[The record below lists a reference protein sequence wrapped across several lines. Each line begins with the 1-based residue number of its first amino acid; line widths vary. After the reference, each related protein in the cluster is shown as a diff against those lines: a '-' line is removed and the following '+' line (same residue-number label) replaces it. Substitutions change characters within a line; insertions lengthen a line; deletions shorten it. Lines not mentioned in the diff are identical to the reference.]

1 MENAAPTRIATART
15 LLRRLTADD
24 VPAIFE
30 MYSHPEVTRYW
41 SAAPY
46 TEMAQAEKRVAE
58 ALDHYAKDTAYP
70 LAVVRIEDDRVIGN
84 CTLWNFHRQNR
95 RAEVGYAL
103 ARPYWG
109 QGYNHEAM
117 TALIDFA
124 FGEMQLH
131 RLEADIDPRNVPSAK
146 TLERL
151 GFRKEGLLRER
162 WIVEGEVS
170 DSAVYGL
177 LASEWRAQKP

>member
-1 MENAAPTRIATART
+1 MALTAPVRIDTPRVR
-15 LLRRLTADD
+15 LRRLTADD
-24 VPAIFE
+24 VTAIFE
-30 MYSHPEVTRYW
+30 MYSHPDVTRYG
-41 SAAPY
+41 SAAAY
-46 TEMAQAEKRVAE
+46 TEIAQAEKRVAE

-70 LAVVRIEDDRVIGN
+70 LAVMRIADERVIGN

-117 TALIDFA
+117 TAMIDFA
-124 FGEMQLH
+124 FREMQLH
-131 RLEADIDPRNVPSAK
+131 RLEADIDPRNVPSAR

-151 GFRKEGLLRER
+151 GFHQEGLLRER
-162 WIVEGEVS
+162 WIVDGEVS
-170 DSAVYGL
+170 DSALYGL
-177 LASEWRAQKP
+177 LASEWRGPVA